1 MEQSMVLNI
10 HVIYKAPSRELL
22 FLGTG
27 WGVRDVRG
35 PYLSEMGAE
44 IIIGNW
50 ALSQRIPSRV
60 ELTLSVSNRCE
71 VDALFVR
78 ATGLSGSAQTLVKKN
93 EEAILILTGIL
104 ADRLRDHAA
113 IVLQS
118 TFGVNDRIAAT
129 PGSIDIVAINE
140 LRLIR

>member
-10 HVIYKAPSRELL
+10 HVIYKAPSRERL

-27 WGVRDVRG
+27 WGGRDIRG
-35 PYLSEMGAE
+35 PYLSETGAE

-50 ALSQRIPSRV
+50 ALSPRIPSRI
-60 ELTLSVSNRCE
+60 ELTLDVSNRCE

-78 ATGLSGSAQTLVKKN
+78 ATGVFGSTQTLVTRN
-93 EEAILILTGIL
+93 EETILTLSGIL
-104 ADRLRDHAA
+104 ADPIRNHAV

-118 TFGVNDRIAAT
+118 TFGVNDRVAAT
-129 PGSIDIVAINE
+129 PGSVDIVAINE
-140 LRLIR
+140 LRLTR

>member
-1 MEQSMVLNI
+1 MVLNI

-27 WGVRDVRG
+27 WGGRDIRG

-78 ATGLSGSAQTLVKKN
+78 ATGVFGELSPNFGDGLRVRRRLGP
-93 EEAILILTGIL
+93 EA
-104 ADRLRDHAA
+104 R
-113 IVLQS
+113 
-118 TFGVNDRIAAT
+118 
-129 PGSIDIVAINE
+129 
-140 LRLIR
+140 

>member
-1 MEQSMVLNI
+1 MLQIAVDDRDIAAKLDRIPSISNTKSELSTMSVEQSMVLNI

-27 WGVRDVRG
+27 WGGRDIRG
-35 PYLSEMGAE
+35 PYLSETGAE

-60 ELTLSVSNRCE
+60 ELTLTVSNRCE

-78 ATGLSGSAQTLVKKN
+78 ATGVFGSTQTLVKK
-93 EEAILILTGIL
+93 
-104 ADRLRDHAA
+104 
-113 IVLQS
+113 
-118 TFGVNDRIAAT
+118 
-129 PGSIDIVAINE
+129 
-140 LRLIR
+140 